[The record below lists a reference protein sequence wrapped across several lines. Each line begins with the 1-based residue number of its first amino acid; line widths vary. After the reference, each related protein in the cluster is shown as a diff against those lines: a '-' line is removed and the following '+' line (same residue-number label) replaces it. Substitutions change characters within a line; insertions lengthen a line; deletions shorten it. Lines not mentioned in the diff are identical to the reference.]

1 MTEVHHISTH
11 NQATIIIVWCSWT
24 KKGICPPF
32 FGIRIKVSIFN
43 KICFKRTQTYMLGEQ
58 DMIHHLLM
66 LSILQRCCI
75 IWFPPRKK
83 KKRKKKIDYGVLFRS
98 LFFILPD
105 SSRFKS
111 DIIPESNA
119 LQTCCIFRIK
129 LETDAY
135 EDIDKSI
142 IILKITVIM
151 GSWHCLA
158 HWIA

>member
-83 KKRKKKIDYGVLFRS
+83 KKEEKNWLWGSFQISVLYFARFFKVQIRHHSWVKCPTNVLHFQNKIR
-98 LFFILPD
+98 
-105 SSRFKS
+105 
-111 DIIPESNA
+111 N
-119 LQTCCIFRIK
+119 
-129 LETDAY
+129 
-135 EDIDKSI
+135 
-142 IILKITVIM
+142 
-151 GSWHCLA
+151 WCL
-158 HWIA
+158 WGYW